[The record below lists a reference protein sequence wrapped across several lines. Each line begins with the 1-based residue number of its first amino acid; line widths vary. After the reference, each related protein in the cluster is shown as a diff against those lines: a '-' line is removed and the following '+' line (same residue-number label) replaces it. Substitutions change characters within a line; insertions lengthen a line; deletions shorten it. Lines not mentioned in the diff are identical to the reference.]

1 MTSHSSV
8 SGSARVTGDL
18 AAVFGAA
25 VMYADIDTTVIDDN
39 VTAHPAEHA
48 ETSGV
53 VAAAVASIESS
64 AAAADTAVDEGA
76 NSDDLQERVD
86 VQTEH
91 ESKEAADASA
101 HASAS
106 VGTAGR
112 QLTFMSLLGLT
123 GWRLKELRPAG

>member
-1 MTSHSSV
+1 MQILTQQF
-8 SGSARVTGDL
+8 SA
-18 AAVFGAA
+18 
-25 VMYADIDTTVIDDN
+25 
-39 VTAHPAEHA
+39 TAHPADHT

-64 AAAADTAVDEGA
+64 AAAAADKALDEGA

-112 QLTFMSLLGLT
+112 QKINIGRHRHARRLLCQTLVQNSDYYSPLI
-123 GWRLKELRPAG
+123 RRS